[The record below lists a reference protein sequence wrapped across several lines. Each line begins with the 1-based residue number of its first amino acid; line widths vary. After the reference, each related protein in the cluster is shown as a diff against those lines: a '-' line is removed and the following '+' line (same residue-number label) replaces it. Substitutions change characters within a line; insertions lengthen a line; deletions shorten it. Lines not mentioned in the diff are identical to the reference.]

1 MAEDTNALTQLRS
14 LLLTNEPV
22 ALTLAPIAERDCFT
36 AAALALATQHTIA
49 LNPVDLA
56 PLFAPDPLGL
66 SRFAAAPV
74 QLGDAPPRHW
84 LPTDITS
91 GPDDPLIEWLHFAAE
106 PLDRPFYQDSIQRV
120 RALPFNRL
128 MRCTTPLSALDSFA
142 DAPAPDGLIFH
153 MSRCGSTLVAQM
165 LGSLPA
171 SIAVSEPPP
180 LDTVI
185 QLAARGQVP
194 PERVRQM
201 IAALTRDRSD
211 TPARHRFIK
220 LDSWHILALPMLRAL
235 YPDTPWL
242 FLHRDP
248 VEVLVSQAQMPGV
261 HAVPGLVPLD
271 AFGIA
276 PDPVRPHDAY
286 LAWLLG
292 LFCQAALDGLGDGL
306 GKGGGIAIDYRDLPG
321 AVRNCILPHFGI
333 APSAEDAAALDRAGQ
348 RDAKS
353 PGSAFAPDTRAK
365 QDAASPE
372 LRALAERHIT
382 AAQTRL
388 RQTSA

>member
-1 MAEDTNALTQLRS
+1 MEAIAHLRT
-14 LLLTNEPV
+14 LLLTNEPA
-22 ALTLAPIAERDCFT
+22 ALTLAPIAEPDRFA
-36 AAALALATQHTIA
+36 AAALTLALQHSIA
-49 LNPVDLA
+49 LNPTDFA

-74 QLGDAPPRHW
+74 TLSEAPPRHW
-84 LPTDITS
+84 LPTDVTS
-91 GPDDPLIEWLHFAAE
+91 GPDGPLIEWLHFAAD
-106 PLDRPFYQDSIQRV
+106 PLDRPFYQDSIQRA

-128 MRCTTPLSALDSFA
+128 MRCTTPLSALDVFA

-180 LDTVI
+180 LDTLI
-185 QLAARGQVP
+185 QLAALGQVP
-194 PERVRQM
+194 PDRVGQM
-201 IAALTRDRSD
+201 IAALTRDRSN
-211 TPARHRFIK
+211 TPTRHRFIK

-261 HAVPGLVPLD
+261 HAVPGLIPLD

-276 PDPVRPHDAY
+276 PDPARPHDEY

-292 LFCQAALDGLGDGL
+292 LFCQAALDGLGQ
-306 GKGGGIAIDYRDLPG
+306 GGGIAVDYRDLPG
-321 AVRNCILPHFGI
+321 AVRSRILPHFGI
-333 APSAEDAAALDRAGQ
+333 APTAEDAAALDKAGQ

-353 PGSAFAPDTRAK
+353 PGSAFAADTCAK

-372 LRALAERHIT
+372 LRALAERTI
-382 AAQTRL
+382 APAQTRL
-388 RQTSA
+388 RQTPA